1 MHAAAMFV
9 SCKNGCLHTSMFC
22 STRRTTVARLPL
34 PHQPAPSALSC
45 CAACG
50 SANNNI
56 QNSSTDKHEVAKACD
71 EIKSYPPLIFA
82 GECRNL
88 QERLAKAA
96 VGEAFILQGGDCAE
110 AFTQFSANRIR
121 CGYQAA

>member
-1 MHAAAMFV
+1 
-9 SCKNGCLHTSMFC
+9 
-22 STRRTTVARLPL
+22 
-34 PHQPAPSALSC
+34 
-45 CAACG
+45 
-50 SANNNI
+50 
-56 QNSSTDKHEVAKACD
+56 VAKACG

-121 CGYQAA
+121 CGGCFSWVSWIG